1 MSEHKDDTQ
10 IERYTAD
17 DRSFHWATA
26 ISFILLAISGLA
38 LFHPSLFWLS
48 NVLGG
53 GQWTR
58 ILHPFIGLL
67 MFGLFAVLVY
77 RFWHHNILEPVDKQ
91 WMKQIDDVLN
101 NREEKL
107 PHIGRYNAGQ
117 KILFF
122 VLFGC
127 MAGLLLSG
135 LVIWRAYFS
144 WVFPIEL
151 IRLSALLHAFCAF
164 VLIVSII
171 VHIYAAI
178 WVKGS
183 IGAMVRGTVSLG
195 WARKHHRLWF
205 DQVVKASKD
214 KQ

>member
-1 MSEHKDDTQ
+1 MSNQHDASK
-10 IERYTAD
+10 IERYNAN
-17 DRSFHWATA
+17 DRTYHWITA
-26 ISFILLAISGLA
+26 ISFVLLAISGLA

-48 NVLGG
+48 NLLGG

-67 MFGLFAVLVY
+67 MFGMFVVLVL
-77 RFWHHNILEPVDKQ
+77 RFWHHNILEPVDHQ
-91 WMKQIDDVLN
+91 WMKQMKDVLH
-101 NREEKL
+101 NREENL

-117 KILFF
+117 KMLFF
-122 VLFGC
+122 VLIFC

-135 LVIWRAYFS
+135 VVIWRAYFS
-144 WVFPIEL
+144 WVFPIGL
-151 IRLSALLHAFCAF
+151 IRFSALLHAFCAF
-164 VLIVSII
+164 VLITSII

-183 IGAMVRGTVSLG
+183 IGAMMRGTVSLG

-205 DQVVKASKD
+205 DEVVKTSEEKH
-214 KQ
+214 

>member
-1 MSEHKDDTQ
+1 
-10 IERYTAD
+10 
-17 DRSFHWATA
+17 
-26 ISFILLAISGLA
+26 
-38 LFHPSLFWLS
+38 
-48 NVLGG
+48 
-53 GQWTR
+53 
-58 ILHPFIGLL
+58 

-122 VLFGC
+122 VLIGC

>member
-122 VLFGC
+122 VLIGC

>member
-1 MSEHKDDTQ
+1 MSEHKDNSQ

-77 RFWHHNILEPVDKQ
+77 RFWHHNVLEPVDKQ
-91 WMKQIDDVLN
+91 WMKQFKDVLN

-117 KILFF
+117 KTLFF
-122 VLFGC
+122 VLVGC
-127 MAGLLLSG
+127 MVGLLLSG

-151 IRLSALLHAFCAF
+151 IRFSALLHAFCAF

-205 DQVVKASKD
+205 DEVMKASKD
-214 KQ
+214 KK

>member
-1 MSEHKDDTQ
+1 MSNEKENLQ
-10 IERYTAD
+10 IERYTPN
-17 DRSFHWATA
+17 DRSFHWATS

-38 LFHPSLFWLS
+38 MFHPALFWLS
-48 NVLGG
+48 NLLGG

-67 MFGLFAVLVY
+67 MFGLFAILVF
-77 RFWHHNILEPVDKQ
+77 RFWHHNLMEPVDWQ
-91 WMKQIDDVLN
+91 WLKQIDDVLN

-107 PHIGRYNAGQ
+107 PHIGRYNGGQ
-117 KILFF
+117 KLLFF
-122 VLFGC
+122 TLLGC
-127 MAGLLLSG
+127 MIGLLLSG

-144 WVFPIEL
+144 WIFPIGI
-151 IRLSALLHAFCAF
+151 IRFSALLHAFCAF
-164 VLIVSII
+164 ILITSII

-183 IGAMVRGTVSLG
+183 IGAMVRGKVSFG

-205 DQVVKASKD
+205 DEIVKTPNE